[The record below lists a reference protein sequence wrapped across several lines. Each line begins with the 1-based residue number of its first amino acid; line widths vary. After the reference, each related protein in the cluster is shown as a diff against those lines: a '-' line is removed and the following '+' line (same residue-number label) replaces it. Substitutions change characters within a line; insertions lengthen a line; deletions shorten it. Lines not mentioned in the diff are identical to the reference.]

1 MRTPDVRRRDVFKAW
16 FALTNR
22 VLLSLAAYAV
32 LPQAT
37 RYAMVTL
44 KHSLHS
50 CYFCYHLRT
59 TALDEEV
66 TFFEQR
72 LGGSQTL
79 KQLLTLRGQY
89 RKSFGF
95 VLRCLPTM
103 MRLHLRTALDN
114 AFPLK
119 GTTVGS

>member
-1 MRTPDVRRRDVFKAW
+1 MRRRDVFKAW